1 MTHGFRRIALIGL
14 GLIGSSLAW
23 AIRRNREQS
32 GEDSAVIGYDIS
44 EKVCGIAEKS
54 GFCDEI
60 APSIPAAVTGADLV
74 LLCIPV
80 GAMEAVGRSISAHL
94 APGCIVSD
102 TGSVKVSVMRALTPH
117 LPPEAHFI
125 PAHPVA
131 GTEESGPAA
140 GFAELFDRRWC
151 ILTPPPQADDK
162 ARARLARFWESCG
175 ARITCMDAEHHDLVL
190 AITSHVPHLIAF
202 GIVDTAA
209 GLETVRKSEVIK
221 FSAGGFR
228 DFTRIAASDAVMWR
242 DVFLHNR
249 EAVVAMLDHFSADL
263 AGLRDAILRGDGAHL
278 EQAIRHAQGIRG
290 RIVEAGEDSA
300 AVDFGRRERPA

>member
-1 MTHGFRRIALIGL
+1 MNHGFRRIALIGL

-23 AIRRNREQS
+23 AIRRSREQS
-32 GEDSAVIGYDIS
+32 GEESVIVGYDIS
-44 EKVCGIAEKS
+44 KQVCRVAEES

-60 APSIPAAVTGADLV
+60 ALSIPAAVAGADLV

-80 GAMEAVGRSISAHL
+80 GAMAAVGQSISAHL

-117 LPPEAHFI
+117 IPPRAHFI

-140 GFAELFDRRWC
+140 GFAELFDGHWC
-151 ILTPPPQADDK
+151 ILTPPPQADED
-162 ARARLARFWESCG
+162 ARARLSRFWESCG

-242 DVFLHNR
+242 DVFLHNK

-278 EQAIRHAQGIRG
+278 ERAIRHAQGIRG